1 MIMRY
6 LPGSIKL
13 GMKDGGLLEIVGTA
27 TRITHDQLFQLA
39 KLKSI
44 EKTRR
49 VYEWRVERLVTH
61 DLLRQSKILYR
72 GSDPVYSITRNGI
85 YGLQGLSIHLV
96 SVYVDLK
103 DGKVEHQVQHAVELN
118 NIHIALQRSGKLSR
132 WTPAKFLQALNLAP
146 PFNYA
151 KYYDAIATVY
161 LNSRRLD
168 IAIEYEHTL
177 KRPLDRYAALK
188 AKLSKE
194 QRADAILFLVP
205 TPEIQNTL
213 WGQLMDLRRNV
224 MIIRLQHLMT
234 QGLDAAVDLN
244 YQTLTL
250 GEALK
255 RISEQRTT

>member
-1 MIMRY
+1 MRY
-6 LPGSIKL
+6 LPGSIEL
-13 GMKDGGLLEIVGTA
+13 GKKDGGLLEIVGTA

-39 KLKSI
+39 ELKSI
-44 EKTRR
+44 EKTKR
-49 VYEWRVERLVTH
+49 VYDWRVERLVTH

-85 YGLQGLSIHLV
+85 HGLQGLSIHLV
-96 SVYVDLK
+96 SVYVDSR
-103 DGKVEHQVQHAVELN
+103 DDEVQHQVQHAIELN
-118 NIHIALQRSGKLSR
+118 NIHIALLRRSNLSR

-146 PFNYA
+146 PFDYA

-194 QRADAILFLVP
+194 QRADAILFAVP
-205 TPEIQNTL
+205 TPEIQITL
-213 WGQLMDLRRNV
+213 WGQLMDLQQNV
-224 MIIRLQHLMT
+224 MIVGLQHLMT

-244 YQTLTL
+244 YVRLTL
-250 GEALK
+250 GGALK
-255 RISEQRTT
+255 RISEQRKI